1 MGCIKRHMTVRNMT
15 RGVLGLTMFGLVFMI
30 AALCPDL
37 HAGGKEH
44 HLPLLMGAVTPTTLT
59 ELTDL
64 AKDYFTNVYVQLVNP
79 ETPLKAQFAKL
90 EGADFTGKKW
100 IFGVKTQ
107 IGGGSGNAGAN
118 KSLPAAGSGQY
129 DQGEATVVRTYTRMA
144 LDGLAIEVTKAKTGS
159 FRPALAETM
168 SDRLQAHDLEV
179 NRQMFSAG
187 NGVLFGITTGS
198 TGASVTQT
206 PGTGASGAVGDYG
219 LVNGGNGLRHLYVG
233 DVLEFYDAATLAT
246 KRAGGPVTVSA
257 IGATTFTISGAVDTA
272 DDDVAVRATA
282 DTDNI
287 QATEANGLLKSVKSS
302 VTFEGIPATFQGWK
316 SVELSNAAVLRPISD
331 SLVMQMIETIRSR
344 SRLVPDLVVTR
355 PGIVLKY
362 SEIFLPLRRLD
373 GQDVQLKGG
382 YKPLAA
388 ITHAGGAIPVVGDND
403 CPNSRMFFLN
413 TGAFRMA
420 DIVGTEWADMD
431 GATFDRV
438 TDKDAIEGY
447 IRKYWNLIT
456 IQRNANGLL
465 SDLEDIAAVDKI
477 A

>member
-1 MGCIKRHMTVRNMT
+1 M
-15 RGVLGLTMFGLVFMI
+15 
-30 AALCPDL
+30 
-37 HAGGKEH
+37 
-44 HLPLLMGAVTPTTLT
+44 AVTPTTLT

-90 EGADFTGKKW
+90 ENAQFTGKTW

-107 IGGGSGNAGAN
+107 IGGGSANVGAN
-118 KSLPAAGSGQY
+118 KTLPAANAGQY
-129 DQGEATVVRTYTRMA
+129 DQGSASVVRTYTRMS
-144 LDGLAIEVTKAKTGS
+144 LDGLAIEVTKKQTGS
-159 FRPALAETM
+159 FRPALAEVM

-179 NRQMFSAG
+179 NRQMFG
-187 NGVLFGITTGS
+187 NGDGVLFGITTGA
-198 TGASVTQT
+198 ASATQT
-206 PGTGASGAVGDYG
+206 PGVGTGGAVGDYG
-219 LVNGGNGLRHLYVG
+219 LTNGGNGCRHVYVG
-233 DVLEFYDAATLAT
+233 DVLEFYDSATLLT
-246 KRAGGPVTVSA
+246 KRAGGPVTVTGNTGTALTLSGS
-257 IGATTFTISGAVDTA
+257 ITTSNG
-272 DDDVAVRATA
+272 DVGVRATA

-287 QATEANGLLKSVKSS
+287 TATEANGLCKSVKDS

-316 SVELSNAAVLRPISD
+316 SPVMSNSGTLRDVSD

-344 SRLVPDLVVTR
+344 SRLVPDLIVTR

-388 ITHAGGAIPVVGDND
+388 VIHAGGSIPVVGDND

-420 DIVGTEWADMD
+420 DLVGTDWADMD

-438 TDKDAIEGY
+438 VDKDAIEGY
-447 IRKYWNLIT
+447 IRKYWQLIT
-456 IQRNANGLL
+456 VQRNANGLI
-465 SDLEDIAAVDKI
+465 SDLNDIAGIDKI